1 MDTTRAGFLAM
12 SPDGYAGCGA
22 AIRDM
27 DLLDRLAGIAA
38 PTLVIAGTLDQS
50 TPFEG
55 HASRILAALPGA
67 STAML
72 ETAHLACLEDPAGFA
87 QALLAFG
94 APADAAA
101 STRAAADHL
110 FEAGLKNRRAV
121 LGDAWVDRSLANRTS
136 FNADFQ
142 AMITRIAWHEIWG
155 RPGLDH
161 RTRRLLVLAI
171 TAALGRW
178 EEFRLHVKAGLE
190 QDGFTVDELKETLMQ
205 TAIYAGV
212 PAANTAFAE
221 AGEILRAR
229 AGKGSP

>member
-1 MDTTRAGFLAM
+1 MQRFFATAFAARHPEVVDTTRAGFLAM

-94 APADAAA
+94 APADVAA

-161 RTRRLLVLAI
+161 RRAASSSWRSPPRSADGRNSGCTSRPGSSRTDSRSTSSRR
-171 TAALGRW
+171 
-178 EEFRLHVKAGLE
+178 
-190 QDGFTVDELKETLMQ
+190 
-205 TAIYAGV
+205 
-212 PAANTAFAE
+212 P
-221 AGEILRAR
+221 
-229 AGKGSP
+229 